1 MGIAGTELGNL
12 HVQALLERLHLGS
25 GGLLVLVH
33 ERLEAATG
41 TLGFGEA
48 NVGNTADLG
57 ELTLDTVVHGDL
69 VGLEGLHLAGNNGD
83 LAGDTGVDTL
93 GLGSDG
99 HETHRE
105 VLAELLHLGGG
116 LLAGSC
122 EVLDS
127 LGETAIGERGLLGE
141 SLVELLGS
149 TTKSTVEL
157 GLVLGKLLV
166 GFAELVVGLLGSLL
180 QLLLEEGKGRG
191 LALGISRAEFSEGNA
206 GTALLVGDGSEGG
219 LHLGL
224 DGSTVSLGD
233 LAHTQGEDVQA
244 VVHVL
249 DLLLGLL
256 TEGVLGAGIEEDGIP
271 NAARDVLGVGLDG
284 ASDACTVGSR
294 LLVGS
299 RGLLLEGVHCL
310 DGVLHGESEVVL
322 RNLGHGL
329 HSVDHLATEGGT
341 GTLAFGS
348 ELVHRCVRLPLELG
362 NLLLEVVVDQPLG
375 VLVHLLA
382 TLLNKLGTLL
392 ASGDGPADGGTEL
405 VLVCLLED
413 GDLLT
418 TGSRF
423 LGVALHDTGEL
434 GDLLLGSTIV
444 LGNDTTKV
452 VDLPAEGGLGKA
464 DVAPGIKLHAA
475 GGSLESGVLLGLEG
489 TLGAERSPHLGS
501 LLSETALGM
510 LAVAGKGLADLL
522 ELGVEAVGHL
532 VELASGLGLTLVDET
547 LELSIVL
554 EVGTVTL
561 VAELDHAL
569 HLGSDVVFHLG
580 LGSTVLANDASG
592 RVDPVVHLSDL
603 ATDSGSE
610 VEQAHLEL
618 GGGLGNLSLGFRTS
632 SLDVTHSLGVA
643 TVLERLLGVQGSGE
657 THGGLT
663 QGHVDFVTV
672 LGHLGLDLGELSTV
686 EATMALILLVAQARV
701 ALSCALNW
709 RPSLLLA
716 AFSPAEKRAILWFHE
731 FMALFK
737 SLVAFLA
744 FSVIAAALAATCL
757 LARSILALVA
767 AAQAA
772 VCFCQADTARRKFL
786 AFSRRSAAAMA
797 RVFLL
802 RALVALWRRLARDA
816 CLANF
821 SWVRRIAL
829 FRLSLAILAFLAIC
843 LSMAL
848 WSL

>member
-33 ERLEAATG
+33 ERLEVATG

-69 VGLEGLHLAGNNGD
+69 VGLEGLHLAGNNRD

-180 QLLLEEGKGRG
+180 QLLLEEGKGSG

-392 ASGDGPADGGTEL
+392 ASGDGLADGGTEL

-418 TGSRF
+418 TGSGL

-522 ELGVEAVGHL
+522 EL
-532 VELASGLGLTLVDET
+532 
-547 LELSIVL
+547 SIVL

-569 HLGSDVVFHLG
+569 HLGSDVVVHLG

-672 LGHLGLDLGELSTV
+672 LGHLGLDLGELSTGGGDHGV
-686 EATMALILLVAQARV
+686 
-701 ALSCALNW
+701 
-709 RPSLLLA
+709 
-716 AFSPAEKRAILWFHE
+716 
-731 FMALFK
+731 
-737 SLVAFLA
+737 
-744 FSVIAAALAATCL
+744 
-757 LARSILALVA
+757 
-767 AAQAA
+767 
-772 VCFCQADTARRKFL
+772 
-786 AFSRRSAAAMA
+786 
-797 RVFLL
+797 
-802 RALVALWRRLARDA
+802 
-816 CLANF
+816 
-821 SWVRRIAL
+821 
-829 FRLSLAILAFLAIC
+829 
-843 LSMAL
+843 
-848 WSL
+848 